1 MPAKRPA
8 LGRGLDTLLAPAKEV
23 PVGSSRGSLR
33 QIPIDQIEPN
43 PFQPRSTFD
52 PEKLKDL
59 ADSIRQKGILQ
70 PILLRA
76 KGETRFELVAGER
89 RWRAAQQAGLRE
101 IPAVL
106 RNLDDR
112 EMLEAAV
119 IENVQRDDLNPIEEA
134 RSYQRLTTEFGLT
147 QDDLARSIG
156 RARVSITNALRLLK
170 LSAPVLKM
178 IELQEL
184 SAGHG
189 RALLGLENPGQQV
202 SLAKEAAKKSLSVR
216 DIENRVRK
224 LLAEGEA
231 GGKTRSAGRAE
242 WEADAAVWQERLGD
256 HLGLKVRLLP
266 KSKASGRVELFYSS
280 LDEFQALCSKLGLES
295 EDAL

>member
-8 LGRGLDTLLAPAKEV
+8 LGRGLDTLLAPPKEV
-23 PVGSSRGSLR
+23 PVGTSRGSLR

-52 PEKLKDL
+52 PEKIKDL

-70 PILLRA
+70 PILLRS
-76 KGETRFELVAGER
+76 KGESRFELVAGER

-106 RNLDDR
+106 RDLDDR

-156 RARVSITNALRLLK
+156 RSRVAITNALRLLK

-178 IELQEL
+178 IEQQEI

-189 RALLGLENPGQQV
+189 RALLGLESPGQQV

-224 LLAEGEA
+224 MLAESQVDG
-231 GGKTRSAGRAE
+231 TRKPAGRAE
-242 WEADAAVWQERLGD
+242 LAADAAEWQEKFSG

-266 KSKASGRVELFYSS
+266 KSKTAGRVEVFYSS

>member
-8 LGRGLDTLLAPAKEV
+8 LGRGLDTLLAPPKEV
-23 PVGSSRGSLR
+23 PVGSARGSLR
-33 QIPIDQIEPN
+33 QVPIDQIEPN
-43 PFQPRSTFD
+43 PFQPRSHFD
-52 PEKLKDL
+52 PEKIKDL

-70 PILLRA
+70 PILLRS
-76 KGETRFELVAGER
+76 KGDSHYELVAGER

-101 IPAVL
+101 VPAVL
-106 RNLDDR
+106 RDLDDR

-156 RARVSITNALRLLK
+156 RSRVAITNALRLLK
-170 LSAPVLKM
+170 LSAPVMKM
-178 IELQEL
+178 IEQQQL

-189 RALLGLENPGQQV
+189 RALLGLEETGQQL
-202 SLAKEAAKKSLSVR
+202 SLAKEAARKSLSVR
-216 DIENRVRK
+216 ELENRVRR
-224 LLAEGEA
+224 LLAEGD
-231 GGKTRSAGRAE
+231 GKKKAARTSELA
-242 WEADAAVWQERLGD
+242 ADAAEWQERLCA

-266 KSKASGRVELFYSS
+266 KSKSSGRVELFYNS
-280 LDEFQALCSKLGLES
+280 LDEFQALCSRLGLDS